1 MLTENIIENYHQ
13 IRSQIPTGIELI
25 AVSKNHPAEAIQEIY
40 RQGQR
45 VFGENK
51 VQELVEKASKLP
63 PDIQWH
69 LIGHLQSNK
78 VKLIAPFVDTI
89 QSVDSENILEKI
101 DTEAIKNHRKI
112 NVLLQIKIAKEDS
125 KTGLTFEEAD
135 KIVDLFLAKNYPNV
149 ELIGLMGMATFTE
162 NKTQIKEEFDS
173 LKSFYDTLSAKLPLR
188 TLSMGM
194 SDDFLL
200 AIESGANSVRIGSS
214 IFGSR

>member
-101 DTEAIKNHRKI
+101 DTEAKKNHRKI

-173 LKSFYDTLSAKLPLR
+173 LKSFYDTLLAKLPLR

>member
-101 DTEAIKNHRKI
+101 DTEAKKNHRKI

-173 LKSFYDTLSAKLPLR
+173 LKSFYDTLSAKISLC

>member
-13 IRSQIPTGIELI
+13 IKSQIPTGIELV

>member
-13 IRSQIPTGIELI
+13 IKSQIPTGIELV

-173 LKSFYDTLSAKLPLR
+173 LKSFYDTLSAKISLR